1 MTNPLAPSSL
11 LTPLISSAA
20 MRAIVDDRARLQRML
35 DFEIALARA
44 QAAVGII
51 PALATDAIA
60 AAASAERYD
69 IKALGEEA
77 VTFGNVAIP
86 LIRALSAEVAKTDA
100 AAAGYVHWGA
110 TSQDVI
116 DTALVLEL
124 RAAIDALV
132 SDLNR
137 AVEAFAT
144 LAGRHRR
151 TAAVARTWMQ
161 HAIPVPFGLKL
172 AGYAAALARSRERL
186 RRLRKEALLRS
197 RRA

>member
-86 LIRALSAEVAKTDA
+86 LIPALSAAVAKTDP
-100 AAAGYVHWGA
+100 AAAGYVHWGP

-116 DTALVLEL
+116 ATAP
-124 RAAIDALV
+124 AL
-132 SDLNR
+132 
-137 AVEAFAT
+137 
-144 LAGRHRR
+144 
-151 TAAVARTWMQ
+151 Q
-161 HAIPVPFGLKL
+161 
-172 AGYAAALARSRERL
+172 
-186 RRLRKEALLRS
+186 LRS
-197 RRA
+197 SLH